1 MTAFLKTGD
10 GALAEDMRR
19 VLGLFMDAPG
29 GMIVTE
35 GPDHVVTMMNAAYS
49 AWIGGREVI
58 GRPVREVFPNMVELG
73 FYRLLDEAYATG
85 ESRTVQ
91 GDRTLVAQPGG
102 RSREA
107 YVNFVLQPIRGADGA
122 VVGIFCQGHEVTRE
136 RQAEQDLKQALAAS
150 EAMFET
156 SHDLICTVGE
166 DGVLRRVNRRVE
178 SMLGYRAD
186 EMVGTHSHALLH
198 PDDVQPTRRA
208 AREMATSR
216 NAPSF
221 MNRYRHRDGAYVPIS
236 WSCSWS
242 DDRRELFCIGRD
254 MREHVA
260 AEEKLRQAQKMEA
273 IGRLT
278 GGIAHD
284 FNNLLTV
291 VIGAAEALTDQLGD
305 RPDLEPVARMAL
317 EAAERG
323 AELVSQL
330 MSVSRTQSL
339 APQTINCGRF
349 LEALTPILTRTL
361 PKDIAVAVEAGPD
374 ALCCLA
380 DLTQL
385 TSAML
390 NLCINARDAMPDG
403 GRLTLRAA
411 AEADEVALTVED
423 TGEGMSPQ
431 VLARALE
438 PFYTT
443 KPEGKGS
450 GLGLA
455 MVCGFAEQSGGR
467 LEIDSQLGQG
477 TRIRL
482 SLPRVQACDEAAR
495 GEAAAAAPAAGL
507 RVLLVDDDEL
517 VRVEVGRQLA
527 ALGCE
532 VQACA
537 CGHDALDAL
546 ASGAPVDLMMTDIHM
561 PGGLN
566 GRQLADHA
574 RLLDPALRIL
584 FTSGHTEDP
593 VLRTVGHDPRA
604 AFLPKPYRRAEL
616 ARKLAELHLPRDAAG
631 GGPLAERSEG
641 RVVEGASLRL

>member
-1 MTAFLKTGD
+1 MTDLPKRSDAPKAD
-10 GALAEDMRR
+10 EGAMAEDMRR
-19 VLGLFMDAPG
+19 VLSLFMDAPG

-35 GPDHVVTMMNAAYS
+35 GPDHVVTMMNSAYR
-49 AWIGGREVI
+49 AWIGGAEVI
-58 GRPVREVFPNMVELG
+58 GKPVREVFPNMVELG
-73 FYRLLDEAYATG
+73 FYAMLDEVFTKG
-85 ESRTVQ
+85 ETRTIH
-91 GDRTLVAQPGG
+91 GDRTVVALPDG
-102 RSREA
+102 RSHEA

-122 VVGIFCQGHEVTRE
+122 VAGIFCQGHEVTRE
-136 RQAEQDLKQALAAS
+136 RKAVEELKAAHARHLAA
-150 EAMFET
+150 EA
-156 SHDLICTVGE
+156 
-166 DGVLRRVNRRVE
+166 
-178 SMLGYRAD
+178 
-186 EMVGTHSHALLH
+186 
-198 PDDVQPTRRA
+198 
-208 AREMATSR
+208 
-216 NAPSF
+216 
-221 MNRYRHRDGAYVPIS
+221 
-236 WSCSWS
+236 
-242 DDRRELFCIGRD
+242 
-254 MREHVA
+254 
-260 AEEKLRQAQKMEA
+260 KLRQAQKMEA

-291 VIGAAEALTDQLGD
+291 VIGAAEALADQLAD

-317 EAAERG
+317 EAADRG

-339 APQTINCGRF
+339 APQTVNCGRF

-361 PKDIAVAVEAGPD
+361 PKDIEIAVQAGSD
-374 ALCCLA
+374 ELCCRA

-403 GRLTLRAA
+403 GRLALSVSGG
-411 AEADEVALTVED
+411 ADEVGLTVSD
-423 TGEGMSPQ
+423 NGEGMSPQ

-455 MVCGFAEQSGGR
+455 MVYGFAEQSGGR
-467 LEIDSQLGQG
+467 LEIDSAPGQG

-482 SLPRVQACDEAAR
+482 SLPRVQPCAEADR
-495 GEAAAAAPAAGL
+495 PAPPATALAPGL
-507 RVLLVDDDEL
+507 KVLLVDDDER
-517 VRVEVGRQLA
+517 VRVQVGRQLA

-532 VQACA
+532 VRACA
-537 CGHDALDAL
+537 CGHEALDAL
-546 ASGAPVDLMMTDIHM
+546 AAGDPVDLMMTDIHM

-574 RLLDPALRIL
+574 RLLDPSLRIL

-593 VLRTVGHDPRA
+593 VLRTVGHDPNA

-616 ARKLAELHLPRDAAG
+616 ARKLAEL
-631 GGPLAERSEG
+631 
-641 RVVEGASLRL
+641 V